1 MNVAERREEILKV
14 LREAAEPV
22 PAKEFAARFG
32 VSRQVIVQDFAVI
45 RASVPGIVSTYRG
58 YVLQQE
64 RKHTREF
71 KVCHT
76 DEDASREL
84 NLIVDYGGH
93 VKNVSISHRVYGR
106 VSVEMDIA
114 SRQDVREFTEAL
126 ATAKSTLLSK
136 ATSGYHYHLVEA
148 ASEQRL
154 DRIEEQLAG
163 AGILA
168 PLSPWEQTRK
178 DERITGPCSSHI

>member
-1 MNVAERREEILKV
+1 LNVAERREEILKV

-178 DERITGPCSSHI
+178 DERITGPGSSHI